1 MKALA
6 NDLLNL
12 SKTVQVRK
20 ISTPRF
26 SEPALYGYSVNLF
39 RLHRLK

>member
-6 NDLLNL
+6 NDLFNL

-26 SEPALYGYSVNLF
+26 SEPALYDYSVNLF

>member
-6 NDLLNL
+6 NDLFNL

-20 ISTPRF
+20 ISTTFFR
-26 SEPALYGYSVNLF
+26 AGVIGYSVNLF